1 MRGHII
7 CSGFALILIVVFLK
21 FSSHGRCSYNDKYKS
36 LVRSHPSW
44 GIRRE
49 IMERHKNLVFFYKTL
64 LGIKFTTPEE
74 VDVLRF
80 MEPEMDLQVPVD
92 RSEAS
97 GTLTCKDLSHVTEID
112 YIGSG
117 FTKIVLK
124 GILVNGKTVALKSI
138 HAEGNDMK
146 SCVDRYGDRG
156 GCHRLATYKLQKEI
170 ALLQILR
177 CPGIIQLH
185 GQCYDNSVA
194 SDIRVTAMLE
204 LGSPLE
210 MIQLLQTPWEERFK
224 ICLELVQLLHYL
236 AHSPIGSVALLDFQP
251 RQFVL
256 VNGSLKVTDMDDATS
271 DELPCQADADCALTF
286 PARTF
291 AVQCSVTGACTG
303 SNEKRNLYNAY
314 RFFFTY
320 LLPHASPPALRPLL
334 QEIMNATGDLRFG
347 INETLK
353 AFEDV
358 LDLYKSG
365 MNHSQSHALK
375 DLCNSPWHAVN
386 QLLGHILNNG
396 RPFLPNQCLE
406 FVRICGFCL
415 STSLLRIEH
424 KFSIGLKSGEFP
436 GHGPTIKMF

>member
-177 CPGIIQLH
+177 CPGIIQ
-185 GQCYDNSVA
+185 
-194 SDIRVTAMLE
+194 
-204 LGSPLE
+204 
-210 MIQLLQTPWEERFK
+210 

-375 DLCNSPWHAVN
+375 DYTVLQGFRINETDEDFSCWPSYSYQGCLLSVHDPTEAAELCNSRPHCRNFVIGQQRTWTGRYLASFTKN
-386 QLLGHILNNG
+386 SAQLVPDESSCVYMKRSSNSENFTG
-396 RPFLPNQCLE
+396 
-406 FVRICGFCL
+406 
-415 STSLLRIEH
+415 
-424 KFSIGLKSGEFP
+424 
-436 GHGPTIKMF
+436 